1 MKLERVFLVDGKVRP
16 IWRFLLS
23 VPMVLLAMLVAQKA
37 GAFVA
42 GGLHHVGWGRFIWPS
57 LFTLAALLAA
67 YKVLTLALDR
77 RPLGSVGLAF
87 CGRWLVELGI
97 GLGVGAL
104 MISVIAALERLLGV
118 AQFSLHA
125 APPDRFVAWGVGTLC
140 MLFVAA
146 TNEELVFRGYPF
158 QRLADSLGAVAAVA
172 LFAGLFG
179 LAHLGNPSRTWI
191 STLNTMLV
199 GIPLAVG
206 YLRTRSLWLPVGLHF
221 AWNFFQGFG
230 LGLPVSGIGLP
241 FSVLKATVSGSEL
254 LTGGSYGPEGGLLAT
269 GVIVAATVYLSL
281 SKRIYISQEM
291 RALVFGP
298 APVEAGSAEAVVSL
312 QIPTEQTSVDRPD
325 VT

>member
-1 MKLERVFLVDGKVRP
+1 MKVERVFLVDGKVRP

-23 VPMVLLAMLVAQKA
+23 IPMVLLAMLVAQKA
-37 GAFVA
+37 GAFVS
-42 GGLHHVGWGRFIWPS
+42 GGLHHVGWGRVIWPS
-57 LFTLAALLAA
+57 LFTLPALLAA
-67 YKVLTLALDR
+67 YKVLTLAFDR

-87 CGRWLVELGI
+87 CGRWHAELGL

-104 MISVIAALERLLGV
+104 MISIIAVLERLLGV
-118 AQFSLHA
+118 AQFSLNS
-125 APPDRFVAWGVGTLC
+125 APPDRFAAWGVGALC

-158 QRLADSLGAVAAVA
+158 QRLAESLGATAAVA

-221 AWNFFQGFG
+221 AWNFLQGFG
-230 LGLPVSGIGLP
+230 LGLPVSGIGMP
-241 FSVLKATVSGSEL
+241 FSFLRAEVTGNPM
-254 LTGGSYGPEGGLLAT
+254 LTGGAYGPEGSLLAT
-269 GVIVAATVYLSL
+269 GVIVAATVYVSL

-291 RALVFGP
+291 QALVFGP
-298 APVEAGSAEAVVSL
+298 SEGSSAKAVLSL
-312 QIPTEQTSVDRPD
+312 QIPTEQTAVDRPD
-325 VT
+325 TK

>member
-1 MKLERVFLVDGKVRP
+1 MKVERVFLVDGKVRP
-16 IWRFLLS
+16 IWRFFLS
-23 VPMVLLAMLVAQKA
+23 IPIVLLAMLVAQKA
-37 GAFVA
+37 GAFVS
-42 GGLHHVGWGRFIWPS
+42 GGLHQVEWGRFIWPS

-87 CGRWLVELGI
+87 CGRWQVELGL

-104 MISVIAALERLLGV
+104 MIAMVGVLERLLGA
-118 AQFSLHA
+118 AQFSLNS
-125 APPDRFVAWGVGTLC
+125 APPDRFAAWGAGALG

-158 QRLADSLGAVAAVA
+158 QRLADSLGAAAAVA

-179 LAHLGNPSRTWI
+179 LAHLGNPSRTWV

-221 AWNFFQGFG
+221 AWNFLQGFG
-230 LGLPVSGIGLP
+230 LGLPVSGLGPP
-241 FSVLKATVSGSEL
+241 FSVLKARVSGSEL
-254 LTGGSYGPEGGLLAT
+254 LTGGSYGPEGSLLTT
-269 GVIVAATVYLSL
+269 GVIAAATVYLSL
-281 SKRIYISQEM
+281 SKRIYISEEM
-291 RALVFGP
+291 RLLVFGP
-298 APVEAGSAEAVVSL
+298 TPVEAGSAEAVVSL
-312 QIPTEQTSVDRPD
+312 QLPTEQTSVDRTD
-325 VT
+325 VK